1 MANHQR
7 ENKKNTRTQNR
18 NSQARRRPERDQR
31 AKEKERVQVKPEVTE
46 KVGVAKGSCPAANR
60 CGGCK
65 YQGMDYADQLQKK
78 QSQVE
83 TLLGSFVKP
92 LPILGMEEPKYY
104 RNKVHHVLGRDRKGE
119 ILSGF
124 YEPNSH
130 RIVGVKEC
138 MLEDKKSQE
147 IIGTINSMLKSF
159 KIQVYDERSHSGLL
173 RHILVRRGFETGEIM
188 VVLILTSPIFPG
200 KKNFVKALRDK
211 HPEITTIVLN
221 VNERDTTMVLG
232 ERNIVLYGP
241 GYIKDKLCGCMFR
254 ISPTS
259 FYQINP
265 VQTEK
270 LYNTAIEYAGLTGK
284 ETVID
289 AYCGI
294 GTIGLTAA
302 AFACKVIGVE
312 LNKEAVRD
320 ARINCRENGF
330 KNAEFYQGDAGDF
343 MVHMANNGD
352 KADVVFMDPPR
363 SGSTEQF
370 VNAVAKLGP
379 EKVVYVSCNPETQ
392 ARDLKWFKNR
402 GYKVVKA
409 QPVDMFPY
417 TEHVETVV
425 LLSRS

>member
-1 MANHQR
+1 
-7 ENKKNTRTQNR
+7 
-18 NSQARRRPERDQR
+18 
-31 AKEKERVQVKPEVTE
+31 
-46 KVGVAKGSCPAANR
+46 
-60 CGGCK
+60 
-65 YQGMDYADQLQKK
+65 MDYADQLQKK

-92 LPILGMEEPKYY
+92 LPIFGMEEPKYY

-119 ILSGF
+119 ILCGF

-265 VQTEK
+265 IHTEK

-302 AFACKVIGVE
+302 AFARKVIGVE

-352 KADVVFMDPPR
+352 RADVVFMDPPR

-425 LLSRS
+425 LLSRA